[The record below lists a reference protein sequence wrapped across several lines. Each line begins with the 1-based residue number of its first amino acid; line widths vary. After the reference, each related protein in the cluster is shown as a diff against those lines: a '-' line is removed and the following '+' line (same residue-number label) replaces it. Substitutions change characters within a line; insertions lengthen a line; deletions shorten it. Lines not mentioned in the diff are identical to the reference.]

1 VDTAWREGTLARICR
16 EYFVGLQVNV
26 WRLSAHLLPDSSR
39 ASNEA
44 GLIAATYDL
53 HGTLAPVAVP

>member
-26 WRLSAHLLPDSSR
+26 WRLLAHLLPDGSR
-39 ASNEA
+39 ASNGA
-44 GLIAATYDL
+44 GLIAAT
-53 HGTLAPVAVP
+53 